1 MNTHVLSN
9 HSIKAGLL
17 NVYLGSAAL

>member
-1 MNTHVLSN
+1 MNTQVLSN